1 MLCLLFA
8 LILVT
13 IIDTLSRLVYNW
25 VMLDLELSLFHDTA
39 PLLAVS
45 DLQCPL
51 PGPDILWIAPSS
63 EQWFSGIQSLYGSMT
78 NINPHILTQ
87 SLTPSLFGL
96 FQDFLQDN
104 LSHRQPRLTP
114 QQMRLLLHP
123 LQSLLCH
130 LRQMLSC
137 FIDILGIRRPT
148 GRTVSKASTN
158 QRLEE
163 VQGLLQKWYELAIT
177 MHNENPNCSA
187 TKGNLVLYHLISLN
201 AVTSFPEI
209 ERLAR
214 KEGFETGSPTYWE
227 LGLRHKR
234 CIYQREEA
242 IFHCGQVLRLLRS
255 LPVDRQPSWCS
266 AALYR
271 VTLILWT
278 DGVGRLDPSFKTS
291 SSPSAPTK
299 EGASPANTPTGPRGS
314 FAIDQATPEDPAVI
328 AYLWGGDGTPVLTRA
343 DGLIVS
349 LDNPLDILDMG
360 IKTIDA
366 GVNTRIG
373 GGIRRK
379 LATLAGNWSLDSIGV
394 GPAVAS

>member
-1 MLCLLFA
+1 
-8 LILVT
+8 
-13 IIDTLSRLVYNW
+13 
-25 VMLDLELSLFHDTA
+25 MLDLELSLFHDTV

-45 DLQCPL
+45 EIQCPL
-51 PGPDILWIAPSS
+51 PGPDLLWIASNS
-63 EQWFSGIQSLYGSMT
+63 EQWASGIQSIYGSMT
-78 NINPHILTQ
+78 NINPHVLTTQ
-87 SLTPSLFGL
+87 TLTPSLFGL
-96 FQDFLQDN
+96 FQEFLQDN
-104 LSHRQPRLTP
+104 LSHRQSCLGP

-137 FIDILGIRRPT
+137 FTDILSNRRPT
-148 GRTVSKASTN
+148 GRSVSKASTN

-163 VQGLLQKWYELAIT
+163 VQGLLQRWYELAVT
-177 MHNENPNCSA
+177 MHTENPNCTT
-187 TKGNLVLYHLISLN
+187 TKCNLVLYHLISLN

-214 KEGFETGSPTYWE
+214 KEGFEAGGPTYWE

-242 IFHCGQVLRLLRS
+242 VFHCGQVLRLLRS
-255 LPVDRQPSWCS
+255 LPIDRQPSWCS

-278 DGVGRLDPSFKTS
+278 DGIGRLDPSFKTS
-291 SSPSAPTK
+291 PSPVSSK
-299 EGASPANTPTGPRGS
+299 EGTSPEKSSTGPLGS
-314 FAIDQATPEDPAVI
+314 FAIDQVTPEDPAAI

-343 DGLIVS
+343 DGLLVG
-349 LDNPLDILDMG
+349 LDNPMDVLDLG
-360 IKTIDA
+360 IKTIECS
-366 GVNTRIG
+366 VNTRIG

-379 LATLAGNWSLDSIGV
+379 LTTLAGNWSLDSIGV
-394 GPAVAS
+394 NPGAGC